1 MLLMWLNVP
10 PRRIPRMTDMNIIA
24 SPTSVAEQHRAV
36 AKVWF
41 ESLRDRICAEIEAL
55 EREAPAE
62 LFPGTPATFTYKP
75 WTRST
80 GIGGGTGGFLSGGKL
95 FEKIGIH
102 TSSANGQLTPAMAKT
117 LPGDGEQLDYV
128 STSISLIMHPRSP
141 RVPTVHMNTR
151 FLSTAQGWFGG
162 GADLTPML
170 PEQRT
175 ADAPDTVTFHAAMR
189 AACDAHDPAY
199 YDKFKAWADTYFFLP
214 HRGTARG
221 VGGIFYDHLNTG
233 DFDRD
238 FAFTRDVGSA
248 FLDVYPKIVRARMM
262 EPWTEAERAQQLEIR
277 GLYVEFNLL
286 YDKGTMFGLQTGG
299 NIETIL
305 SSMPPLVS
313 WS

>member
-1 MLLMWLNVP
+1 MHGTEPIREGNNGL
-10 PRRIPRMTDMNIIA
+10 
-24 SPTSVAEQHRAV
+24 AERQRAQ

-41 ESLRDRICAEIEAL
+41 ESLRNRICAEVELL

-62 LFPGTPATFTYKP
+62 LFPAEPATFTYKP
-75 WTRST
+75 WQRAT
-80 GIGGGTGGFLSGGKL
+80 GSGGGTGGFLSGGRL

-102 TSSANGQLTPAMAKT
+102 TSSANGTLTPEMAKA
-117 LPGDGEQLDYV
+117 LPGGGIQLDYV

-151 FLSTAQGWFGG
+151 FLSTAKGWFGG

-170 PEQRT
+170 PEQRSQ
-175 ADAPDTVTFHAAMR
+175 DAPDAMTFHAAMR
-189 AACDAHDPAY
+189 QACDAHDLAY
-199 YDKFKAWADTYFFLP
+199 YGRFKSWADTYFFLP
-214 HRGTARG
+214 HRGQARG

-233 DFDRD
+233 DFEKD
-238 FAFTRDVGSA
+238 FAFTRDVGLA
-248 FLDVYPKIVRARMM
+248 LLDVYPRIVRRRMM
-262 EPWTEAERAQQLEIR
+262 EPWTETERAQQLACR

-286 YDKGTMFGLQTGG
+286 YDRGTMFGLQTGG

-313 WS
+313 WA

>member
-1 MLLMWLNVP
+1 
-10 PRRIPRMTDMNIIA
+10 MTMSDMNINA
-24 SPTSVAEQHRAV
+24 SPKHIAEQHRAV

-41 ESLRDRICAEIEAL
+41 ESLRDRICAEVEAL
-55 EREAPAE
+55 EREAPE
-62 LFPGTPATFTYKP
+62 DLFPGAPATFTYKP
-75 WTRST
+75 WTRAT
-80 GIGGGTGGFLSGGKL
+80 GTGGGTGGFLSGGRL

-175 ADAPDTVTFHAAMR
+175 QTAPDTVTFHGAMR

-199 YDKFKAWADTYFFLP
+199 YEKFKAWADTYFFLP

-221 VGGIFYDHLNTG
+221 VGGIFYDHLNSG

-248 FLDVYPKIVRARMM
+248 FLDVYPRIVRARMM
-262 EPWTEAERAQQLEIR
+262 EPWTEAERAQQLETR

-313 WS
+313 WG

>member
-1 MLLMWLNVP
+1 
-10 PRRIPRMTDMNIIA
+10 MTEIEAVIDIE
-24 SPTSVAEQHRAV
+24 PHPVEPQRAQ
-36 AKVWF
+36 ARLWF
-41 ESLRDRICAEIEAL
+41 ESLRDRICAEVELL

-62 LFPGTPATFTYKP
+62 LFPGSPATFVYKP
-75 WTRST
+75 WTRKT
-80 GIGGGTGGFLSGGKL
+80 GSGGGVGGFLSDGRL

-102 TSSANGQLTPAMAKT
+102 TSSANGRLTPEMAKT
-117 LPGDGEQLDYV
+117 LPGDGSQLDYV

-170 PEQRT
+170 PEQRSQE
-175 ADAPDTVTFHAAMR
+175 A
-189 AACDAHDPAY
+189 AACDAHDPGY
-199 YDKFKAWADTYFFLP
+199 YAKFKPWADSYFFLP
-214 HRGTARG
+214 HRGQARG
-221 VGGIFYDHLNTG
+221 IGGIFYDHLNSG
-233 DFDRD
+233 DFARD
-238 FAFTRDVGSA
+238 FAFTRDVGLA
-248 FLDVYPKIVRARMM
+248 LLEVYPKIVRQRMM
-262 EPWTEAERAQQLEIR
+262 EPWTEAERALQLACR

-286 YDKGTMFGLQTGG
+286 YDRGTMFGLQTGG